1 MHPPSWTPIRPLRFS
16 GLQAQHADAENA
28 PRPATSRRIR
38 AARASAE
45 PWNGSERRKGRH
57 RGSLIRILDE
67 PMPTVAVVCGSRS
80 DLSTLKGCFDVLD
93 SYGIAWEASVISAH
107 RQPDALHAYV
117 AEAEAAGVRLFIG
130 AAGLAAHLPGV
141 LASLT
146 AKPVIGIP
154 LDGGALGGADALYA
168 VVQMPPGV
176 PVATVAIGSAGAKN
190 AGHLAARILALADEV
205 VAANVAAFREDQA
218 SRAEL
223 RIDPRA

>member
-1 MHPPSWTPIRPLRFS
+1 
-16 GLQAQHADAENA
+16 
-28 PRPATSRRIR
+28 
-38 AARASAE
+38 
-45 PWNGSERRKGRH
+45 
-57 RGSLIRILDE
+57 
-67 PMPTVAVVCGSRS
+67 MPTVAVVCGSRS

-93 SYGIAWEASVISAH
+93 SYEIAWEASVISAH
-107 RQPDALHAYV
+107 RQPDVLHAYV
-117 AEAEAAGVRLFIG
+117 AEAEAAGVQLFIG

-190 AGHLAARILALADEV
+190 AAHLAARILSLSDE
-205 VAANVAAFREDQA
+205 AISAKVAAFRDDQA
-218 SRAEL
+218 GRAEL
-223 RIDPRA
+223 RIDPRT